1 MSSPMSQVVEQDNR
15 GVSGVGRE
23 LRRQL
28 HELDRA
34 MADRGAEPAW
44 LKHLRRDGFEQLASR
59 GLPTTAD
66 EEWKFTSVRPIAETP
81 FAWARDGVGRI
92 ATRDLEPFSLAGH
105 AAELVFVNGRPA
117 AGLFSR
123 GALPGIVEATT
134 LDALLARTHAALEP
148 WLRASWS
155 YSAFSAWN
163 AAAFQDGAFI
173 RIPPNTIVEQPIHL
187 LFFSSAPDEPIVS
200 HPRVVVVVGENS
212 QVRLVES
219 FAGPEGQKY
228 LTNSVSQIFVGE
240 NAVVDHYRVQ
250 RESLDAFHVGLMHVA
265 TARSSTFSSHSL
277 AFGGALVRNDVV
289 AVLDGEGGDCTL
301 NGLYLA
307 TGRQLIDNHTTI
319 DHAKPHCGS
328 HEVYKGILGDRS
340 RGVFNGK
347 IIVRPDA
354 QKTDAKQTNRA
365 LLLSDEAQINT
376 KPQLE
381 IFAND
386 VKCTHGA
393 TIGQLDDEAIFYLRA
408 RGLSLRQARQML
420 IHAFAGDILNRIKIE
435 PVRAALERRLEEQ
448 LPNDRA

>member
-1 MSSPMSQVVEQDNR
+1 MTSAMSQVVEHGNR
-15 GVSGVGRE
+15 GASRAGKELGRH
-23 LRRQL
+23 L
-28 HELDRA
+28 HDLDRA
-34 MADRGAEPAW
+34 MAERAGEPAW
-44 LKHLRRDGFEQLASR
+44 LMRLRRDGMDQFAR
-59 GLPTTAD
+59 GGFPTTAD

-81 FAWARDGVGRI
+81 FVWARDGAGRI
-92 ATRDLEPFSLAGH
+92 AARDLEPFSLAGH

-117 AGLFSR
+117 TALFSR
-123 GALPGIVEATT
+123 GALPGVVEAAT
-134 LDALLARTHAALEP
+134 LEPVLARTDTAAES

-155 YSAFSAWN
+155 HSAFSAWN
-163 AAAFQDGAFI
+163 AAAFPDGAFI
-173 RIPPNTIVEQPIHL
+173 RIPANTIVEQPIHL
-187 LFFSSAPDEPIVS
+187 LFFSSAPDGPIVS

-219 FAGPEGQKY
+219 YAGPAGQTY
-228 LTNSVSQIFVGE
+228 LTNSVSQVFLAE

-250 RESLDAFHVGLMHVA
+250 RESLDAFHVGLMHVT
-265 TARSSTFSSHSL
+265 TARDSTFSSHSL
-277 AFGGALVRNDVV
+277 TFGGSIVRNDVV
-289 AVLDGEGGDCTL
+289 AVLNGEGGDCTL

-307 TGRQLIDNHTTI
+307 TGHQLIDNHTTI
-319 DHAKPHCGS
+319 DHAQPHCGS

-386 VKCTHGA
+386 VRCTHGA
-393 TIGQLDDEAIFYLRA
+393 TIGQLDDDAIFYLRA
-408 RGLSLRQARQML
+408 RGLSLREARQML

-435 PVRAALERRLEEQ
+435 PVRVALERRIEDQ
-448 LPNDRA
+448 LPDDRT